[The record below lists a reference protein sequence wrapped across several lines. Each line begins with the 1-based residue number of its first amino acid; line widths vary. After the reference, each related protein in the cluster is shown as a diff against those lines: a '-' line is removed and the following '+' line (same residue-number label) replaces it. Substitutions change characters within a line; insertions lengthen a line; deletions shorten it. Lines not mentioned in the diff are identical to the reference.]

1 MPVRNVRE
9 MLRKWEELPDYMRT
23 EAVRPYYDLL
33 RKRKGALL
41 LKRAFDIVTASLMLA
56 VLSPLLIVISF
67 AIICDSKG
75 GVFFRQE
82 RVTQYGR
89 KFKIFKFRTMVA
101 DAEKLGT
108 QITVKDD
115 KRVTGIGK
123 TLRKYRLDEIPQL
136 INIIAG
142 DMSFVGTRPE
152 VEKYVNRYSSEM
164 YATLLLPAGVTSEA
178 SIMYKDEEK
187 LLAVK
192 ESVDDVY
199 VSKVLPGKMEYNLQI
214 ITKFCFLYEIKIIA
228 QTVLVI
234 GGEKHRN
241 A

>member
-115 KRVTGIGK
+115 KRVTRIGK
-123 TLRKYRLDEIPQL
+123 ALRKYRLDELPQL

-199 VSKVLPGKMEYNLQI
+199 VSKVLPGKMEYNLGSL
-214 ITKFCFLYEIKIIA
+214 KMFSFCKEI
-228 QTVLVI
+228 QTMAKTILAIVN
-234 GGEKHRN
+234 G
-241 A
+241 

>member
-1 MPVRNVRE
+1 MRNVRE

-199 VSKVLPGKMEYNLQI
+199 VSKVLPGKMEYNLGSLRDFSFS
-214 ITKFCFLYEIKIIA
+214 KEILTMTRTLFAVVKE
-228 QTVLVI
+228 
-234 GGEKHRN
+234 G
-241 A
+241 

>member
-33 RKRKGALL
+33 RKRRGALL

-115 KRVTGIGK
+115 KRVTRIGK
-123 TLRKYRLDEIPQL
+123 ALRKYRLDELPQL

-152 VEKYVNRYSSEM
+152 VEKYVSRYNDEM

-187 LLAVK
+187 LLATK
-192 ESVDDVY
+192 DSVDDVY
-199 VSKVLPGKMEYNLQI
+199 VSKVLPGKMEYNLGSLRGFSFF
-214 ITKFCFLYEIKIIA
+214 TEIFTMLK
-228 QTVLVI
+228 TVISTLK
-234 GGEKHRN
+234 E
-241 A
+241 